1 MRGGPPCLPGS
12 WEDGVL
18 TSEGCSES
26 NQVSTCTTVIA
37 LRCIVVLYYNIT
49 IYLLASSKCPLEAG
63 PGCRKGVDMHTSR
76 YGKTDLPPPFRQ
88 AGTMRGDGPTL
99 SICLRC
105 RDGRENRN
113 TDLDQR
119 GGRRL
124 AQLVAD
130 AFPDSTAARW
140 GIRLRGVNC
149 MSNCNRSCTIALS
162 APGRFTYL
170 FGDLDPTLHAG
181 DVLSVAAAYA
191 EAEGGYLPRPVRPKV
206 LRAGILG
213 RIPPLGF
220 AGDPVEPLSP
230 TPQHSTHGS
239 DNV

>member
-1 MRGGPPCLPGS
+1 
-12 WEDGVL
+12 
-18 TSEGCSES
+18 
-26 NQVSTCTTVIA
+26 
-37 LRCIVVLYYNIT
+37 
-49 IYLLASSKCPLEAG
+49 
-63 PGCRKGVDMHTSR
+63 MHTPRDSR
-76 YGKTDLPPPFRQ
+76 ADLLPSFGQ
-88 AGTMRGDGPTL
+88 AGAAGDDELTL

-105 RDGRENRN
+105 RDGREDSNSG
-113 TDLDQR
+113 LEMR

-124 AQLVAD
+124 AQAVAHV
-130 AFPDSTAARW
+130 FPDSTAARH

-149 MSNCNRSCTIALS
+149 MSNCKRSCTVALS

-191 EAEGGYLPRPVRPKV
+191 EAEAGYLPRPARPEV

-220 AGDPVEPLSP
+220 AGDLVEPLSLAP
-230 TPQHSTHGS
+230 RHSTHES
-239 DNV
+239 DNP

>member
-1 MRGGPPCLPGS
+1 
-12 WEDGVL
+12 
-18 TSEGCSES
+18 
-26 NQVSTCTTVIA
+26 
-37 LRCIVVLYYNIT
+37 
-49 IYLLASSKCPLEAG
+49 
-63 PGCRKGVDMHTSR
+63 MHTVR
-76 YGKTDLPPPFRQ
+76 DGRTDLFPSLGQ
-88 AGTMRGDGPTL
+88 ADTVDDDGPTL

-105 RDGRENRN
+105 RDGREDSNAG
-113 TDLDQR
+113 LDQR

-130 AFPDSTAARW
+130 AFPDSRAARR

-149 MSNCNRSCTIALS
+149 MSNCKRPCTIALS

-191 EAEGGYLPRPVRPKV
+191 EAEGGYLPRPMRPEV

-230 TPQHSTHGS
+230 TPRHSTHGS
-239 DNV
+239 DNLWPIPIYPEGSPQPLSQQAQSLPPPRPTQRK